1 MGNSTLLGIDTTILR
16 SGERQVLAA
25 NFWTRPEIVTKLAA
39 RYLVT
44 YLEECRH
51 AYKDAGITASN
62 TDPHDSTISLIEP
75 LSRIMFDLKSL
86 NAGRKE
92 IVQLMIDILE
102 AGLPAPKNAWLHT
115 LARQILLAHLKDY
128 AKQKPESERNLFPD
142 IPEVKACGIYA
153 YDFVTNMGYRHPR
166 FAAWVEFQNGER
178 FSVRRA
184 ADDLLAGKDTGWDTR
199 ARAYYHLYQFI
210 RFRLN
215 RNLPAFN
222 VANSPVESM
231 KALSDYVRVVF
242 MRN

>member
-1 MGNSTLLGIDTTILR
+1 MSNHTLLGIDTTILR
-16 SGERQVLAA
+16 SAERQVLTA
-25 NFWTRPEIVTKLAA
+25 NFWTRPEIATKLSA

-62 TDPHDSTISLIEP
+62 TDPHDGAISLIDP

-92 IVQLMIDILE
+92 IVQLMIDVLE
-102 AGLPAPKNAWLHT
+102 AGIPAPKNAWLYT
-115 LARQILLAHLKDY
+115 MARENLLAHLKDY

-142 IPEVKACGIYA
+142 IPEIKECGIYA
-153 YDFVTNMGYRHPR
+153 YDFCPGLGSKYQR

-184 ADDLLAGKDTGWDTR
+184 PDSTFKGEDIGWATR
-199 ARAYYHLYQFI
+199 ACAYHHLDQFI

-222 VANSPVESM
+222 AAYNPVESM
-231 KALSDYVRVVF
+231 KTLAENVRVVF
-242 MRN
+242 VRN